1 MITYTKVEIMCPAGY
16 EDQIKQLV
24 MNRIEGI
31 LSYEMLSPKQAD
43 TDAFNAEMVSVST
56 QNKVAINSKFITK

>member
-1 MITYTKVEIMCPAGY
+1 MKYTILQLQVPEGY

-31 LSYEMLSPKQAD
+31 LSYQMLSPKKVD
-43 TDAFNAEMVSVST
+43 TDAFNAEMVSIST